1 MTVEYNVQALSRR
14 FGAFGEA
21 RVAAAYIN
29 KIGTAVPT
37 FDVHHPFI
45 DYGSSLLASERARRL
60 FGVMAERSQIEHR
73 YSFLQ
78 PNLTKTALDTIGF
91 YQRGRFPDTRRR
103 MQFFEEHAF
112 GLTAQALDD
121 LGFDAFK
128 DEVTHL
134 IIVSCT
140 GFYAPGLDVEIV
152 ERFGLKPAVERT
164 ILGFMG
170 CYAAIPALKL
180 ARHIVRSDPQAK
192 VVVVNLELCTI
203 HLQETEDIEQILCF
217 LLWGDGCSA
226 SLVSAETSGIELH
239 SFHAT
244 VIPETWDQMAWRVGA
259 SGFDMLLSGQVPL
272 TLARAIP
279 RHVQTMIGGRRLQD
293 ITLWALHP
301 GGRSILDAIG
311 EALGLDDKALR
322 YSREVLRR
330 FGNMSSATIMF
341 VLKSMLSAK
350 SASGLGCGMA
360 FGPGLTAESMIFE
373 VTPQPALSWCREV
386 SEEKPSDA
394 AWRSP

>member
-1 MTVEYNVQALSRR
+1 M
-14 FGAFGEA
+14 
-21 RVAAAYIN
+21 AAAYIN

-134 IIVSCT
+134 IIVTCT

-170 CYAAIPALKL
+170 CYAAI
-180 ARHIVRSDPQAK
+180 
-192 VVVVNLELCTI
+192 
-203 HLQETEDIEQILCF
+203 LQETGDIERILCF

-226 SLVSAETSGIELH
+226 SLVSAEASGIELQ

-279 RHVQTMIGGRRLQD
+279 RHVQAMIGGRRLED